1 MQILVANIPVEV
13 VKKKIKNMHLSVLP
27 PDGKVRVSAPETL
40 SDESIVMFVRTKIGW
55 IRKQQEKFELQ
66 PRQSERQ
73 YVSGETL
80 YVWERQFFLQ
90 VEYSY
95 KGNSLVLVG
104 DKAILTVRKE
114 STAKQ
119 RENFVNEWY
128 RTLLKAEVEKYL
140 PKWERITGL
149 KCSGWQSKYM
159 TTKWGTCN
167 TSTGKIWLNL
177 QLAKKPIECLE
188 YVILHELSHLK
199 VKNHGPEFVAI
210 LDQHMPYWR
219 EYKRQLNDSKLD
231 YMISSNVEDEEVRP

>member
-13 VKKKIKNMHLSVLP
+13 VKKNIKNLHLSVLP

-40 SDESIVMFVRTKIGW
+40 SDDAIAMFVRTKIGW

-80 YVWERQFFLQ
+80 YVWGRQYFLR

-95 KGNSLVLVG
+95 KGNSLVLSG
-104 DKAILTVRKE
+104 DNAILTVRKE
-114 STAKQ
+114 STVKQ
-119 RENFVNEWY
+119 RETFVNEWY

-149 KCSGWQSKYM
+149 QCSSWQSKYM

-167 TSTGKIWLNL
+167 TTTGKIWLNL
-177 QLAKKPIECLE
+177 QLAKKSIECLE
-188 YVILHELSHLK
+188 YVILHELIHLK
-199 VKNHGPEFVAI
+199 VRNHGPEFVTEMNRYM
-210 LDQHMPYWR
+210 QNWR
-219 EYKRQLNDSKLD
+219 EIRNQLNESKLD
-231 YMISSNVEDEEVRP
+231 YLAPTE

>member
-13 VKKKIKNMHLSVLP
+13 VKKNIKNLHLSVLP
-27 PDGKVRVSAPETL
+27 PDGKVRVSAPEAL
-40 SDESIVMFVRTKIGW
+40 SDDAIAMFVRTKIGW

-80 YVWERQFFLQ
+80 YVWGRQYFLR

-95 KGNSLVLVG
+95 KGNSLVLSG
-104 DKAILTVRKE
+104 DNAILTVRKE
-114 STAKQ
+114 STVKQ
-119 RENFVNEWY
+119 RETFVNEWY

-149 KCSGWQSKYM
+149 QCSSWQSKYM

-167 TSTGKIWLNL
+167 TSTGKIWMNL

-188 YVILHELSHLK
+188 YVILHELIHLK
-199 VKNHGPEFVAI
+199 VRNHGPEFVTEMNRYM
-210 LDQHMPYWR
+210 QNWR
-219 EYKRQLNDSKLD
+219 EIRNQLNESKLD
-231 YMISSNVEDEEVRP
+231 YLAPMD

>member
-13 VKKKIKNMHLSVLP
+13 VKKRIKNMHLSVLP

-40 SDESIVMFVRTKIGW
+40 SDESIAMFVRTRVGW
-55 IRKQQEKFELQ
+55 IRKQQEKFEQQ

-80 YVWERQFFLQ
+80 YVWGKQYFIQ

-95 KGNSLVLVG
+95 KGNSLVLSG

-114 STAKQ
+114 STTKQ
-119 RENFVNEWY
+119 RETFVNEWY
-128 RTLLKAEVEKYL
+128 RRLLKTEVEKYL
-140 PKWERITGL
+140 PKWEKITGL
-149 KCSGWQSKYM
+149 TCSSWQSKYM

-167 TSTGKIWLNL
+167 TSTRKIWLNL

-188 YVILHELSHLK
+188 YVILHELAHLK
-199 VKNHGPEFVAI
+199 EKSHGPNFVAI
-210 LDQHMPYWR
+210 LDHHMPYWR
-219 EYKRQLNDSKLD
+219 ECKRILNDSKLD
-231 YMISSNVEDEEVRP
+231 YM